1 MSVREYRLIGKGL
14 PRVDAGDK
22 VTART
27 LYTDDLFVPGTLHGL
42 ILRSPLP
49 HARILRIEASRAR
62 AIRGVKAVVTG
73 EDTLEVKFG
82 VISRSP

>member
-1 MSVREYRLIGKGL
+1 MPVREYRLIGKRL

-22 VTART
+22 VTGRA
-27 LYTDDLFVPGTLHGL
+27 LYTDDLSLPGTLRGL

-49 HARILRIEASRAR
+49 HARILHIDASRAR
-62 AIRGVKAVVTG
+62 ALRGVKAVVTG